1 MLRLLCGFALLLL
14 LQSLAPS
21 ARAADA
27 AQWRD
32 RTIYQVLTD
41 RFANPRSS
49 AGCDDLG
56 DYCGGTWAGLTAKL
70 DYIQT
75 LGFDAVWI
83 SPVVENT
90 PRGYHG
96 YWAKNLSAVNPFF
109 GDKDDLKALVRAA
122 HAKGIW
128 VMVDVVGNHMGGSI
142 GDVGGFAPFNQQ
154 EHYHDCQGCGGG
166 CDITDFSTL
175 YSENCEHCRLAG
187 LPDLNQ
193 DNAYV
198 AQQLNAWIGALV
210 KEFDF
215 DGVRVD
221 TVPEVKP
228 AFWKSFN
235 AAAGTFAVGEVFN
248 GDIDYVSPFQGAA
261 LDGVLSYPMYFQLR
275 NVYASQ
281 QPFAELQTL
290 SDAMPDK
297 FSDTSVLGS
306 FVGNHDNPRFL
317 NARGDRAAY
326 RNALLH
332 MLFNPGI
339 PIVYYGSEQGFFGGS
354 DPNCRE
360 IMWTSEYD
368 TSNDLYT
375 FLKAAIA
382 ARKSTAAWN
391 LPYPKYWYADDT
403 FGLFSRGPG
412 VLVATTNVGGNSGD
426 VSQTVFLGGT
436 VSDGTQFCDALGSG
450 ACVTVSGG
458 QIAVTLSGGEPQL
471 LVMQ

>member
-1 MLRLLCGFALLLL
+1 MLLLLPLLLL
-14 LQSLAPS
+14 LLAPT
-21 ARAADA
+21 ARAGSA

-41 RFANPRSS
+41 RFANPESS
-49 AGCDDLG
+49 SGCADLG
-56 DYCGGTWAGLTAKL
+56 DYCGGTWSGLEAKL
-70 DYIQT
+70 GYIQA
-75 LGFDAVWI
+75 LGFDAIWI

-109 GDKDDLKALVRAA
+109 GSERDLKSLVRAA
-122 HAKGIW
+122 HTKDMW
-128 VMVDVVGNHMGGSI
+128 VMVDVVGNHMGGDI
-142 GDVGGFAPFNQQ
+142 GDIGGFSPFNQP
-154 EHYHDCQGCGGG
+154 EHYHDCQGCDDG
-166 CDITDFSTL
+166 CDITDFNTL
-175 YSENCEHCRLAG
+175 FSQNCEHCRLAG
-187 LPDLNQ
+187 LPDLDQ

-198 AQQLNAWIGALV
+198 AQQLDAWIGTLV

-228 AFWKSFN
+228 AFWKGFN

-248 GDIDYVSPFQGAA
+248 GDINYVSPFQGAA
-261 LDGVLSYPMYFQLR
+261 LDGLLSYPMYFQLR

-281 QPFAELQTL
+281 QSFTELQSL
-290 SDAMPDK
+290 SEAMPDK

-306 FVGNHDNPRFL
+306 FLGNHDNPRFL
-317 NARGDRAAY
+317 NARNDRAAY

-339 PIVYYGSEQGFFGGS
+339 PIIYYGSEQGFSGGG

-360 IMWTSEYD
+360 VMWTSGFD
-368 TSNDLYT
+368 TSNDLYS
-375 FLKAAIA
+375 FLKTAIA

-391 LPYPKYWYADDT
+391 LAYPKYWYADDT
-403 FGLFSRGPG
+403 FGLFSRGTK
-412 VLVATTNVGGNSGD
+412 VLVATTNVGSNGGD
-426 VSQTVFLGGT
+426 VSQTVSLGGT
-436 VSDGTQFCDALGSG
+436 VADGTQFCDALGSG
-450 ACVTVSGG
+450 ACVTVSEG

-471 LVMQ
+471 LVNQS